1 MELPGRSERGGAQTE
16 ETDGRRGGGQ
26 ITVVAP
32 KGSSQEKKT
41 MELLRCFTLSL
52 SEYLVFIQCELQI
65 EFIISVCLVCHLVS
79 FPTFGVMF
87 VFLLSFFY
95 LLSLCCVFTNKYNF
109 KFISSGVQHEVFFPS
124 ELAEV
129 ENEEASAAPLLVEE
143 TKKVVTVEENEEES
157 TVTSATTVGTVAYT
171 TAEGLHEEA
180 ESPNT
185 AEEVEEEDDDAKVEA
200 GGKEKD
206 EDEDTKAKRLLA
218 SWESEVRTS
227 KFD

>member
-1 MELPGRSERGGAQTE
+1 MF
-16 ETDGRRGGGQ
+16 D
-26 ITVVAP
+26 
-32 KGSSQEKKT
+32 
-41 MELLRCFTLSL
+41 LLCFTLSL
-52 SEYLVFIQCELQI
+52 SEYLVFIQCELQL

-79 FPTFGVMF
+79 FPTFGIMF
-87 VFLLSFFY
+87 VFLLSFFTFCP
-95 LLSLCCVFTNKYNF
+95 CCVFTNKYNF
-109 KFISSGVQHEVFFPS
+109 KFISSGVQHELFFPS

-129 ENEEASAAPLLVEE
+129 ENEEASAAE
-143 TKKVVTVEENEEES
+143 TKKVVTVEKNEEES

-180 ESPNT
+180 ESHNT

-206 EDEDTKAKRLLA
+206 EDEDTKAKRLLV